1 MARSPAWVAP
11 SPQWQTLYDDGQLL
25 AGCLA
30 PLGPLANNLYLVAW
44 LPSGIALAVDAPPGA
59 AEALPPL
66 LLERRLTLTQLVLTH
81 AHWDHTL
88 DASALARA
96 TGAPLLAHALDTP
109 AIAAPEAR
117 PPAAG
122 PLPAPVGVARALRDG
137 DELRAGEARL
147 TVWHTPGHT
156 PGSICLFLP
165 LAGLLFSGDTLFA
178 GSYGRTDLPGG
189 DEAQMV
195 SSLRRLA
202 ALPPAT
208 RVLPGHGPPSSIGAE
223 TWLQRLRASMQR

>member
-1 MARSPAWVAP
+1 MSHFPLPAAP
-11 SPQWQTLYDDGQLL
+11 PPWQTLYDDGRLL
-25 AGCLA
+25 AGRLA

-44 LPSGIALAVDAPPGA
+44 LPSGTALAIDAPPGA

-66 LLERRLTLTQLVLTH
+66 LRERRLALGQIVLTH

-88 DASALARA
+88 DAPALARA
-96 TGAPLLAHALDTP
+96 TQAPVLAHALDTSALESP
-109 AIAAPEAR
+109 QTR
-117 PPAAG
+117 PPVAG
-122 PLPAPVGVARALRDG
+122 PLPVPARVAHTLRDG

-147 TVWHTPGHT
+147 AVWHTPGHT

-165 LAGLLFSGDTLFA
+165 QARLLFSGDTLFA

-189 DEAQMV
+189 DAAQMV

-208 RVLPGHGPPSSIGAE
+208 RVLPGHGPATTIGEEA
-223 TWLQRLRASMQR
+223 WLAHLQPGARP

>member
-1 MARSPAWVAP
+1 MARSPASVVPPAR
-11 SPQWQTLYDDGQLL
+11 WQTLYDDGQLL

-44 LPSGIALAVDAPPGA
+44 LPSGTALAVDAPPGA

-66 LLERRLTLTQLVLTH
+66 LRERRLALTQLVLTH

-88 DASALARA
+88 DAPALAH
-96 TGAPLLAHALDTP
+96 TTQAPLLAHALDVP
-109 AIAAPEAR
+109 AIAVPETR

-122 PLPAPVGVARALRDG
+122 PTPVPVRVARALRDG
-137 DELRAGEARL
+137 DKLLVGEARL
-147 TVWHTPGHT
+147 AVWHTPGHT

-165 LAGLLFSGDTLFA
+165 PAGLLFSGDTLFA

-195 SSLRRLA
+195 VSLRRLA

-208 RVLPGHGPPSSIGAE
+208 RVLPGHGPSSSIGAE
-223 TWLQRLRASMQR
+223 VWLQHLRASVQH